1 MNINNDLILQLYSKP
16 QTVFT
21 LDEVSQLFPDL
32 TYESVRD
39 RLYYFT
45 KVGKLKRL
53 HQGIYAKEGYNPLEL
68 ANKLYKPSYISLETV
83 LAKGNVVFQYYKTI
97 FVVSYLTRTIKVNN
111 TTIQYR
117 QMKGDVLTN
126 LQGIEQ
132 KEGYFI
138 AMLERAFLD
147 AIYIYKNYHFDNLGA
162 IDWGKVTELKKIYK
176 NKVFEK
182 RVEEY
187 YLIYKEDY
195 GKH

>member
-1 MNINNDLILQLYSKP
+1 MSNNIILQLYSRP

-83 LAKGNVVFQYYKTI
+83 LVKGNVVFQYYETI
-97 FVVSYLTRTIKVNN
+97 FVASYLTRAVRVNN
-111 TTIQYR
+111 TNIQYR
-117 QMKGDVLTN
+117 QIKGEILTN
-126 LQGIEQ
+126 TEGIEQ

-138 AMLERAFLD
+138 ATLERAFLD
-147 AIYIYKNYHFDNLGA
+147 AVYIYKNYHFDNLGA
-162 IDWGKVTELKKIYK
+162 INWEKVESLKKIYK
-176 NKVFEK
+176 NKAFEK

-187 YLIYKEDY
+187 YKDYKEDY